1 MLEIIKTSLNKMKN
15 MFTKSNDENITITE
29 DLPFDESCWVNS
41 SNEWQSFLEDCDEY
55 YIPDEAFEI
64 LDN

>member
-1 MLEIIKTSLNKMKN
+1 MKN